1 MKRLVVASILLLGS
15 LTLLAADEENV
26 TPNKAGNLGLGAHIG
41 GGYNNGVS
49 AKYWI
54 DEENA
59 VDAVLSFASGDYE
72 YTYFHADY
80 LVHRF
85 GLVNVEDGKI
95 PLHFG
100 LGLLTESNGMY
111 GAETVSTSGLRVPV
125 GFSYLLK
132 DAPLDL
138 YMEVAPTVVSG
149 DIDGFY
155 IAGSFGFRFYF
166 EQK

>member
-1 MKRLVVASILLLGS
+1 MKRLAVAGVLLLGM
-15 LTLLAADEENV
+15 LTTLPADEENK
-26 TPNKAGNLGLGAHIG
+26 TPNTAGSLGIGAHIG

-54 DEENA
+54 DQENA
-59 VDAVLSFASGDYE
+59 IDAALSFASGDYE

-100 LGLLTESNGMY
+100 LGVFTESSAMY
-111 GAETVSTSGLRVPV
+111 SSDTVSTSGLRVPV

-149 DIDGFY
+149 DISGFY
-155 IAGSFGFRFYF
+155 IAGSFGFRYYF
-166 EQK
+166 E

>member
-1 MKRLVVASILLLGS
+1 MKRLVVASLLLLGS
-15 LTLLAADEENV
+15 LTLLSAEDEGV
-26 TPNKAGNLGLGAHIG
+26 TANTAGSLGIGAHIG

-49 AKYWI
+49 AKYWL
-54 DEENA
+54 DTENA
-59 VDAVLSFASGDYE
+59 IDAALSFASGDYE

-100 LGLLTESNGMY
+100 LGVFTESSGMY
-111 GAETVSTSGLRVPV
+111 DSETMSTNGLRLPV

-138 YMEVAPTVVSG
+138 YMEVAPTIAGG
-149 DIDGFY
+149 DYSGFY
-155 IAGSFGFRFYF
+155 IAGSFGFRYYF
-166 EQK
+166 EQ